1 MKKLAI
7 IIFGIILSINT
18 YAQKP
23 NYKVFPFKTG
33 IIKYKL
39 EGNSSGTHTK
49 YIDQYGYKQADF
61 SETEMKVFGM
71 SKKENKATILIGPKA
86 YSIDYDKNK
95 ATSTVNP
102 VYETYANSKGSD
114 YDKLGRDALKSLGYS
129 NTNKTESI
137 VGKRC
142 ELWTGSLG
150 KVWIWK
156 GLALKTETNVLGVS
170 VIETATSVRINIS
183 VPASKFEIPKGM
195 DLENIDMYGNTS
207 SNKEMMNALGGNNQD
222 ISPEEMQMMQ
232 DAMNGDTEGMM
243 KMAGKNMS
251 QEEKDQVR
259 KVANMS
265 YSEFKRMVK
274 QEEPNISEEEI
285 KQAYQMTK
293 QMAKY
298 VD

>member
-71 SKKENKATILIGPKA
+71 TKKEKKAIILIGPKA

-102 VYETYANSKGSD
+102 VYETYANSDDAD

-129 NTNKTESI
+129 NTNKTENI

-170 VIETATSVRINIS
+170 VIETATSVKININ
-183 VPASKFEIPKGM
+183 VPASKFEIPKGISIDDTQTQGQFGGM
-195 DLENIDMYGNTS
+195 ENMFG
-207 SNKEMMNALGGNNQD
+207 EQGGNNQ
-222 ISPEEMQMMQ
+222 ISEEDKKAMQQ
-232 DAMNGDTEGMM
+232 I
-243 KMAGKNMS
+243 S
-251 QEEKDQVR
+251 
-259 KVANMS
+259 NMS
-265 YSEFKRMVK
+265 YKDFKKMMKKEDPEVSED
-274 QEEPNISEEEI
+274 EI

-293 QMAKY
+293 QMSKY
-298 VD
+298 MK